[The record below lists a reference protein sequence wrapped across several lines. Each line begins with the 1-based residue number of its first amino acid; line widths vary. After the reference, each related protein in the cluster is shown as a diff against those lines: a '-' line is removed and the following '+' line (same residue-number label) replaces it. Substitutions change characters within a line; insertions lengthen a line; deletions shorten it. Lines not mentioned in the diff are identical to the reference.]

1 MEGLASYYGG
11 KFHGRKTASGER
23 YDKTQ
28 FSAASNRF
36 PIGTRVAV
44 LRPVNGLC
52 VIVRIND
59 RMHRRH
65 RVRVIDVSK
74 GAADYLEML
83 KAGVVK
89 VRVAPLRADWLQRG
103 PLACADAF
111 APENC
116 PDCGRPQESGAAVG
130 DPADVE
136 YNPAGIVTLRS
147 ETGLSA
153 Q

>member
-103 PLACADAF
+103 TLACADAF

-116 PDCGRPQESGAAVG
+116 PDCGRPRESGAAVG

-136 YNPAGIVTLRS
+136 YNPAGIVTFRS

>member
-111 APENC
+111 EPKNC
-116 PDCGRPQESGAAVG
+116 PDCSRPQESGAAVG
-130 DPADVE
+130 DPVDVE
-136 YNPAGIVTLRS
+136 YNPAGTVTFRS